1 MAAAT
6 QGLPRAWMTPMA
18 KRRRRVVFIGP
29 WPVRMR
35 RRSSSKALS
44 RILWTDS
51 TFQWPRSG
59 SSRRRASAVS
69 GEWLVMPKAYST
81 EVLPDFFLVAVR
93 STRKAWPTRG
103 KFR

>member
-6 QGLPRAWMTPMA
+6 QRWPCARTTPMA
-18 KRRRRVVFIGP
+18 KRRRRVVFSGP

-44 RILWTDS
+44 RMLWTDS
-51 TFQWPRSG
+51 TFQWPRLS

-69 GEWLVMPKAYST
+69 GVWLVMPRAYST
-81 EVLPDFFLVAVR
+81 EVLPDFLAVAVR
-93 STRKAWPTRG
+93 STRKAWPTCG
-103 KFR
+103 KVR